1 MLFIALARYRQVLT
15 EDELEIL
22 LDIQTSAMGSRRPH
36 IGELLSDR
44 SQRLALFLGVGLHMA
59 QQFSAIN
66 AVRVFTLHRNS
77 RERK

>member
-22 LDIQTSAMGSRRPH
+22 LDIQTSATMGSRRPH

-66 AVRVFTLHRNS
+66 VVRVFTFP
-77 RERK
+77 